1 MSRNTA
7 AYAIPLSAVGI
18 LTFAAVVLSGGD
30 LATALAPVAAAVL
43 LYAALVVPLRVCVLA
58 LMFLALVADAPQD
71 NPMGGLWESPL
82 YGLGQLLCNNWS
94 GTFGIR
100 ALSFSGMDVL
110 AFLLVARTAVSPR
123 SRPLAAP
130 LRYAMWAFI
139 GAIAF
144 LAVVGLVRGGEM
156 DPAYWQVRQLG
167 YLPVFAWLLSQ
178 ALDRPR
184 DHLLLAPLVLSAA
197 LIKTAVGLYFHFAVA
212 RPEGLISPV
221 ILSHSE
227 TMLLCLSAT
236 LVAVRWLENPD
247 ARSLRR
253 CLWFLPT
260 MLLVIWLNNRRI
272 AYIGLAGVAM
282 VVWKFTR
289 WNLAK
294 QAVARAAVLAIPLFG
309 IYAAA
314 GWSSDAPAFK
324 PIAAIRTIV
333 SPRNVAEAGAD
344 SSTRAREIENYNLSQ
359 TARQHPLGTG
369 LGHGYEEVVQGPD
382 ISTDF
387 SLYRY
392 IPHNSVLW
400 MMATGGPLGFFLL
413 WSLFIVGIY
422 LAARAHRLAGTP
434 VERMSALGS
443 ICAQLLFLIQAWGD
457 MGTQNW
463 STTWLAAAALAVA
476 GKLALSTGAW
486 PSRFALLEDRMSAL
500 FNALEASWKPQP

>member
-1 MSRNTA
+1 
-7 AYAIPLSAVGI
+7 
-18 LTFAAVVLSGGD
+18 
-30 LATALAPVAAAVL
+30 
-43 LYAALVVPLRVCVLA
+43 
-58 LMFLALVADAPQD
+58 
-71 NPMGGLWESPL
+71 
-82 YGLGQLLCNNWS
+82 
-94 GTFGIR
+94 
-100 ALSFSGMDVL
+100 
-110 AFLLVARTAVSPR
+110 LLVARTAISPR
-123 SRPLAAP
+123 SRPLAPP

-139 GAIAF
+139 AAIVA
-144 LAVVGLVRGGEM
+144 LALTGLARGGEM
-156 DPAYWQVRQLG
+156 DPAYWQVRQLV

-184 DHLLLAPLVLSAA
+184 DHLLLAPLVLSVAV
-197 LIKTAVGLYFHFAVA
+197 IKAAVGLYFHFAIA
-212 RPEGLISPV
+212 RPQGLVPPV

-227 TMLLCLSAT
+227 TMLFCLSAA

-272 AYIGLAGVAM
+272 AYVGLAGVAL

-289 WNLAK
+289 WNVAK
-294 QAVARAAVLAIPLFG
+294 QAVARAGLFAIPLFV
-309 IYAAA
+309 IYVGA
-314 GWSSDAPAFK
+314 GWTSDAPAFK
-324 PIAAIRTIV
+324 PVASIRTMI
-333 SPRNVAEAGAD
+333 SPDKNVAEAGAD
-344 SSTRAREIENYNLSQ
+344 SSTRAREIENFNLSQ

-369 LGHGYEEVVQGPD
+369 LGHGYEEVIQGPD

-413 WSLFIVGIY
+413 WSLFVVGIY
-422 LAARAHRLAGTP
+422 LAARAHRLAATP
-434 VERMSALGS
+434 TERMSALAS

-486 PSRFALLEDRMSAL
+486 PSRFTLLEDRISAW
-500 FNALEASWKPQP
+500 FHALEVSWKPQP